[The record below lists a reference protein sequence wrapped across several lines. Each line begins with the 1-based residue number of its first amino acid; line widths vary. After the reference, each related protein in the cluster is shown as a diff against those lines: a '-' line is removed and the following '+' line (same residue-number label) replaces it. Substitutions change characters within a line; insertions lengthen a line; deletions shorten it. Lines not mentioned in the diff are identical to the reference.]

1 MTVSLVSSTDAPFAR
16 LSAGELACEQVA
28 LAEIA
33 RRFGTPTYVYSAGA
47 IESAYDRIDRAYAG
61 VPHLICYA
69 LKANQNLAVASL
81 LARRGAG
88 ADIVSGG
95 ELFRA
100 RRAGFP
106 ARRIVFAG
114 VGKTRREI
122 GEALEAGIMLFTVE
136 SIAELETIAEVA
148 RRRGAVA
155 PVAMRVN
162 PDVDPKTHPYIS
174 TGLKKN
180 KFGVPREEVL
190 GIYRR
195 AIELE
200 GVEPV
205 GIHCHI
211 GSQLVHVDPI
221 KDAVDRIADL
231 AAELQRIG
239 APLRYVDM
247 GGGLAIRYRDE
258 APEGP
263 EQVAEH
269 VGRRVRELGL
279 TLLMEP
285 GRFLVGN
292 AGALLSEVLYTK
304 QNGPKKFVVVDAA
317 MNDLIRPSLYDAY
330 HEIASVTAPRQGVE
344 TVDVVGPVCESGDFF
359 AHDRE
364 LPPLQQGDLVALLS
378 AGAYGFVM
386 SSNYNARPRAAE
398 VLVRRAEA
406 RLVRER
412 ESYEDLVRGE
422 VL

>member
-1 MTVSLVSSTDAPFAR
+1 MTASLVSSADAPFAR
-16 LSAGELACEQVA
+16 LGSQELACEGVS

-33 RRFGTPTYVYSAGA
+33 ARFGTPTYVYSATA
-47 IESAYDRIDRAYAG
+47 IESAYDRLDRAYAD
-61 VPHLICYA
+61 VPHLVCYA
-69 LKANQNLAVASL
+69 LKANQNLAVAAL

-88 ADIVSGG
+88 VDIVSGG

-106 ARRIVFAG
+106 SERIVFAG
-114 VGKTRREI
+114 VGKTRREV
-122 GEALEAGIMLFTVE
+122 GEALDAGIMLFTVE
-136 SIAELETIAEVA
+136 STNELETIAEVA
-148 RRRGAVA
+148 RGRGKSA
-155 PVAMRVN
+155 PVALRVN

-174 TGLKKN
+174 TGLKKS
-180 KFGVPREEVL
+180 KFGVPREEVV

-195 AIELE
+195 ALALD

-231 AAELQRIG
+231 AGELKAIG
-239 APLRYVDM
+239 VPLRYLDM
-247 GGGLAIRYRDE
+247 GGGLAIRYRE
-258 APEGP
+258 EEPEGP
-263 EQVAEH
+263 ERVAEH
-269 VGRRVRELGL
+269 VGRRVRQLDA

-292 AGALLSEVLYTK
+292 AGALLSEVVYTK
-304 QNGPKKFVVVDAA
+304 QNGPKRFVVVDAA

-330 HEIASVTAPRQGVE
+330 HEVASVQAERPGRE

-364 LPPLQQGDLVALLS
+364 LPPLRQGDLVALLS

-398 VLVRRAEA
+398 VLVRGSEA

-422 VL
+422 IV